1 MDKPVHP
8 YRFYMEL
15 SGALF
20 PPTWLWSAWLLYG
33 VILARA
39 LWRSDF
45 MLLQHNRL
53 LHLFFAACVVLLV
66 LWRLRT
72 PIQTGFYWH
81 LSAMVS
87 MTLMFGWSQAVI
99 GGSLAL
105 LGLTLLGLS
114 DWPGFA
120 PSALLQVV
128 LPASLCYLL
137 LRLSRAWLP
146 RHFVVYVFGN
156 AFFAAGLIAL
166 VTGLAVAGVLGA
178 IGAYPADK
186 LVDGYLVFLP
196 LMFFPEA
203 MLNGLWMTILVV
215 YKPQWVRSFSDE
227 EYLLGK

>member
-1 MDKPVHP
+1 
-8 YRFYMEL
+8 MEL

-20 PPTWLWSAWLLYG
+20 PQTWLWSAWLLYG

-39 LWRSDF
+39 LWHSEF

-53 LHLFFAACVVLLV
+53 VNLFFAACVALLV

-72 PIQTGFYWH
+72 PIQEGFYWH

-87 MTLMFGWSQAVI
+87 MTLMFGWSLAVL

-105 LGLTLLGLS
+105 LGLTVLGLT
-114 DWPGFA
+114 DPAGFA

-128 LPASLCYLL
+128 LPASLCLLL
-137 LRLSRAWLP
+137 LRLGRRWLP
-146 RHFVVYVFGN
+146 KHFVVFIFGN

-166 VTGLAVAGVLGA
+166 LTGLAVAGVLWLVD
-178 IGAYPADK
+178 AYPAAK

-203 MLNGLWMTILVV
+203 MINGLWMTILVV
-215 YKPQWVRSFSDE
+215 YKPQWVRSFRDE